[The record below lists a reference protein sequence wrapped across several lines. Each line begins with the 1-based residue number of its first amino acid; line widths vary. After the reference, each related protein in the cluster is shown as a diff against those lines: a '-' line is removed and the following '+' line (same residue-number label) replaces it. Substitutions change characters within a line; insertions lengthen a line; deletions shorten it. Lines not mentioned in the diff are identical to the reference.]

1 MSPEQSLSGGNR
13 DGTSFQLATAGQ
25 PSTASTM
32 RGLVVALL
40 VLLSQPASP
49 QPQPGWSV
57 PDAVMLSGE
66 AKKLLDQ
73 AAVAYKVG
81 MSRVTASL

>member
-1 MSPEQSLSGGNR
+1 M
-13 DGTSFQLATAGQ
+13 
-25 PSTASTM
+25 
-32 RGLVVALL
+32 ALL

-81 MSRVTASL
+81 MSRVTAGL